1 MHSMWAGI
9 SAMSNIAEFAN
20 QDCQPNCAAAYI
32 WPVIE
37 RLLGGIRLSEK
48 RAFDVGCGNGAM
60 ANKLSQLAFEVTG
73 VDPSE
78 TGVAQAQKAFPHL
91 RVATGSGYD
100 DLAARFGTF
109 PLVISLEVI
118 EHCYYPRKLAK
129 TCFDLLAP
137 GGVLILSTPYH
148 GYLKNLALGVFGQW
162 DRHADP
168 PLWDG
173 GHIKLFSA
181 ATFTRLLTQTGF
193 FDISVYR
200 AGRIPPLA
208 KTMIAVGH
216 KTS

>member
-9 SAMSNIAEFAN
+9 SAMSNIAEFAYRG
-20 QDCQPNCAAAYI
+20 CEPNYAAAYI

-37 RLLGGIRLSEK
+37 RLLGGIRLSER

-60 ANKLSQLAFEVTG
+60 ANRLSQLGFEVTG
-73 VDPSE
+73 VDPSA
-78 TGVAQAQKAFPHL
+78 TGVAQAQKAIPHL

-148 GYLKNLALGVFGQW
+148 GYLKNLALGVLGQW
-162 DRHADP
+162 DRHAD

-181 ATFTRLLTQTGF
+181 ATLTRLLTQTGF
-193 FDISVYR
+193 SDISVYR

-208 KTMIAVGH
+208 KTMIALGH
-216 KTS
+216 KMS

>member
-1 MHSMWAGI
+1 
-9 SAMSNIAEFAN
+9 
-20 QDCQPNCAAAYI
+20 
-32 WPVIE
+32 
-37 RLLGGIRLSEK
+37 
-48 RAFDVGCGNGAM
+48 
-60 ANKLSQLAFEVTG
+60 
-73 VDPSE
+73 
-78 TGVAQAQKAFPHL
+78 
-91 RVATGSGYD
+91 
-100 DLAARFGTF
+100 
-109 PLVISLEVI
+109 VISLEVI

-216 KTS
+216 KTL